1 MNAEAIIQMVF
12 IPPES
17 RDRGRRRRL
26 AERGGQA
33 VEDPIGR
40 ELAQCK
46 SGVKRAVTLLHFSY
60 KLPPLSPLQ
69 PQTLRALTVLRNNPG
84 IKKKS
89 NRKKGQ
95 RVKRWWPFPGKIPS
109 CLQERPHGEAF
120 SAKSQLSWSK
130 ISWTLNLVSVS
141 RELAAAG

>member
-46 SGVKRAVTLLHFSY
+46 SGAKRAVTLLHLQASPA
-60 KLPPLSPLQ
+60 LPLQ
-69 PQTLRALTVLRNNPG
+69 PKTLRALTVLRNNPG
-84 IKKKS
+84 IKKILTD
-89 NRKKGQ
+89 
-95 RVKRWWPFPGKIPS
+95 KRDK
-109 CLQERPHGEAF
+109 E
-120 SAKSQLSWSK
+120 
-130 ISWTLNLVSVS
+130 
-141 RELAAAG
+141 